1 MQRNGDDKQP
11 DAVDALGV
19 DTLTAF
25 KEVFVWGER
34 MNERQHG
41 CSQDHAQR
49 NHNSCQ
55 PELSPRASPWAM
67 PGSSKENTVA
77 ASMTPAA
84 ELSSMSRARIDKSL
98 IVQIIKAPS
107 NVPTLANRLARLP
120 ATIML
125 LSYSIMVL
133 QQKYKYGL
141 NGLRVAG

>member
-1 MQRNGDDKQP
+1 MN
-11 DAVDALGV
+11 AS
-19 DTLTAF
+19 TAAP
-25 KEVFVWGER
+25 KTMPSVTTI
-34 MNERQHG
+34 
-41 CSQDHAQR
+41 AA
-49 NHNSCQ
+49 Q

-133 QQKYKYGL
+133 QQQYKYGL

>member
-1 MQRNGDDKQP
+1 
-11 DAVDALGV
+11 
-19 DTLTAF
+19 
-25 KEVFVWGER
+25 
-34 MNERQHG
+34 
-41 CSQDHAQR
+41 
-49 NHNSCQ
+49 
-55 PELSPRASPWAM
+55 M

-141 NGLRVAG
+141 NGDRKSTRLNFSHVAISYAVFCLKK